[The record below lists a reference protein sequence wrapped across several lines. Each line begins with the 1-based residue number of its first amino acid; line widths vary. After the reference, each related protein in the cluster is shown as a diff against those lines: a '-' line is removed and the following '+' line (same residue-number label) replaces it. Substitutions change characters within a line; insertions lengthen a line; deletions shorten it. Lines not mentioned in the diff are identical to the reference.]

1 MVFLVYNALSAPLEH
16 LADAP
21 PDPEIALPWLD
32 SLVVAAKSP
41 AIRDHFGYVDD
52 TGERLT
58 DILAELVTLA
68 RDNRSLAAATGAPRW
83 QDFSWMS
90 DVMDRRTVNSW
101 RQAVFTDADSVLPSQ
116 RLGCILQQAL
126 ALWSSRERIGPMLP
140 WIDRVARAPQEPI
153 GRGVGIVARPY
164 SAVPG
169 LYNIMEQLRKQAF
182 ETLMTLKDPAP
193 LQLWLDDPEKWW
205 GDSRAMERRIRED
218 LELLT
223 RAFDLTKPRT
233 PGRKTILL
241 LAATCRPPPMW
252 LASAALAED
261 QEAQESI
268 ASALGRWP
276 QAATLWRHL
285 ARTAPDMPS
294 RTKHLGELC
303 ELEPNCPEWPEHVA
317 KWLQENQLPFG
328 GTVHGR
334 SFGVSGGGFLD
345 LLRSARELSTTD
357 EIAPLWRPAVLRML
371 ALLPEAQR
379 VAREELADASTA
391 LATIEENGT
400 KSESWSHRRAQRAA
414 KSQVKDLETAG
425 TILLRALSELGDM
438 ARLNRYIE
446 PFVEALQ
453 RGEEAADVPPDLV
466 LDWIERLRPES
477 VAAFVRD
484 TGPLGDWIRRYFSGS
499 SWPRLCGATA
509 DLWESR
515 LTAAIEK
522 AEDPDRFGITT
533 ALGWLS
539 HIAPDRLNRA
549 TEMLLER
556 LPEPWTVGVIWG
568 ECLHRDDDI
577 GLAIRNRCL
586 MAMTNAN
593 EKPLAK

>member
-1 MVFLVYNALSAPLEH
+1 
-16 LADAP
+16 
-21 PDPEIALPWLD
+21 
-32 SLVVAAKSP
+32 
-41 AIRDHFGYVDD
+41 
-52 TGERLT
+52 
-58 DILAELVTLA
+58 
-68 RDNRSLAAATGAPRW
+68 
-83 QDFSWMS
+83 
-90 DVMDRRTVNSW
+90 
-101 RQAVFTDADSVLPSQ
+101 
-116 RLGCILQQAL
+116 
-126 ALWSSRERIGPMLP
+126 
-140 WIDRVARAPQEPI
+140 
-153 GRGVGIVARPY
+153 
-164 SAVPG
+164 
-169 LYNIMEQLRKQAF
+169 
-182 ETLMTLKDPAP
+182 
-193 LQLWLDDPEKWW
+193 
-205 GDSRAMERRIRED
+205 
-218 LELLT
+218 
-223 RAFDLTKPRT
+223 
-233 PGRKTILL
+233 
-241 LAATCRPPPMW
+241 
-252 LASAALAED
+252 
-261 QEAQESI
+261 
-268 ASALGRWP
+268 
-276 QAATLWRHL
+276 
-285 ARTAPDMPS
+285 
-294 RTKHLGELC
+294 
-303 ELEPNCPEWPEHVA
+303 
-317 KWLQENQLPFG
+317 
-328 GTVHGR
+328 
-334 SFGVSGGGFLD
+334 
-345 LLRSARELSTTD
+345 
-357 EIAPLWRPAVLRML
+357 ML

-586 MAMTNAN
+586 IAMTRNG
-593 EKPLAK
+593 EKPVVA